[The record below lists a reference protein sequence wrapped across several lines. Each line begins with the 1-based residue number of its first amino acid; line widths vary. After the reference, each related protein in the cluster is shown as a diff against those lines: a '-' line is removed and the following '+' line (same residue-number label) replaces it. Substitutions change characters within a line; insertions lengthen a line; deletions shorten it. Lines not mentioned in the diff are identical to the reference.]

1 MTVRKRLR
9 KVVAVGWWGVLE
21 EEDEKVEKKEVVEEV
36 QEKVGVEEGEE
47 EREDEEFRGK
57 KGVNKVNM
65 MFEGKCLGYLAKEA

>member
-21 EEDEKVEKKEVVEEV
+21 EEDEKVEKEEVVEEV

-47 EREDEEFRGK
+47 EGEDEEFRG
-57 KGVNKVNM
+57 GVNKVNM

>member
-1 MTVRKRLR
+1 M
-9 KVVAVGWWGVLE
+9 
-21 EEDEKVEKKEVVEEV
+21 EKKEVVEEV